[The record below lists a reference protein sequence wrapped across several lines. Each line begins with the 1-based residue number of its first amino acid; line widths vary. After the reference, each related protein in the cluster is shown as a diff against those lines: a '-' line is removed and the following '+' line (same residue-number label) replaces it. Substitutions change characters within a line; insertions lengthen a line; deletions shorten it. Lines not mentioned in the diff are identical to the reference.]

1 MEHQDRLSTDS
12 DAEDSEVRAVVRAT
26 VRIGAALV
34 VVALSVAAQAQ
45 DSCRDDLAKF
55 CPQAAPGSG
64 QVASCLQANAAQ
76 LSPGC
81 KQYTAKMAELLKEV
95 DRACEEDIHAYCP
108 GIEPGGGRVA
118 ACLKQNVHSLS
129 FHCKV
134 KLAEARSAK

>member
-1 MEHQDRLSTDS
+1 M
-12 DAEDSEVRAVVRAT
+12 RAAVAT
-26 VRIGAALV
+26 VIRVGALWV
-34 VVALSVAAQAQ
+34 VLALSGAAQAQ
-45 DSCRDDLAKF
+45 EGCRADLAKF

-64 QVASCLQANAAQ
+64 QVASCLQANASQ

-81 KQYTAKMAELLKEV
+81 RQYTAKMSELLKEV

-108 GIEPGGGRVA
+108 GIQPGGGRVG